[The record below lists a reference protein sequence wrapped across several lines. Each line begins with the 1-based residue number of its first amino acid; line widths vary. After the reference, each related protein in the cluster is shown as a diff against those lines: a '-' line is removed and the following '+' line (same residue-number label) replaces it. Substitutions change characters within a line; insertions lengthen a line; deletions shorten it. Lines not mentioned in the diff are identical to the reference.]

1 MAVAVQAQTGKLVSR
16 AGEIVGAKRRALM
29 IGAGGWPGVWVRT
42 FIPALADRLDVV
54 GLVDL
59 NEEALNRSADLLGLQ
74 ADQRFTDIE
83 TAFAGAD
90 ADLVLLCTPPRA
102 RLRAVELAAERGL
115 PVLCEKPIADSWQD
129 SLAIYRLAQD
139 AGIKLSVVQNYRYTT
154 RIRTLK
160 RVLDEGRLGQV
171 NYVVCRFAADYTIDT
186 AGGAFRHQIPDAMI
200 YEGAEH
206 HLDMFRHLAGSD
218 VAWISGTQW
227 NRPWSTFGNNCC
239 AMFLIEMENGV
250 IGQYE
255 MTHITRGHETGWHHE
270 HYRVECQKGTVTVDA
285 DDVVRITEHL
295 GKGYE
300 RVTEVAADETTP
312 ADHRAVIAGFLDWL
326 DGGPEPQTAAPD
338 NIRTAALA
346 FAAVEASRTRQ
357 VIDVRAMLTEAGIR

>member
-1 MAVAVQAQTGKLVSR
+1 MAVAAQTEKSISR
-16 AGEIVGAKRRALM
+16 SPRLDGAKRRALL

-42 FIPALADRLDVV
+42 FIPAMQHRLEIT

-59 NEEALNRSADLLGLQ
+59 NEEALNRSGDLLNLS
-74 ADQRFTDIE
+74 ASRRFTDLE
-83 TAFAGAD
+83 RAFAHTD
-90 ADLVLLCTPPRA
+90 TDLVLLCTPPRA
-102 RLRAVELAAERGL
+102 RLRAIELAAARGL
-115 PVLCEKPIADSWQD
+115 PVLCEKPIADSWDD
-129 SLAIYRLAQD
+129 SLAIYRLARET
-139 AGIKLSVVQNYRYTT
+139 GIKLSVVQNYRYTT

-160 RVLDEGRLGQV
+160 RVLDEGRLGQI

-218 VAWISGTQW
+218 VAWVSGTQW

-239 AMFLIEMENGV
+239 AMFLIEMENGIV
-250 IGQYE
+250 GQYE

-270 HYRVECQKGTVTVDA
+270 HYRIECEKGTVTVDA

-300 RVTEVAADETTP
+300 RVTEVAPDETTP
-312 ADHRAVIAGFLDWL
+312 ADHRAVIAEFLDWL
-326 DGGPEPQTAAPD
+326 DGGPAPLTAAPD

-346 FAAVEASRTRQ
+346 FAAVEASRTRR
-357 VIDVRAMLTEAGIR
+357 VVDVRAKLTEALGVRR